1 MEGENKDMKMKK
13 LTALALA
20 GALCLGMSTTAFAA
34 KSPVPIDS
42 ATLNGEN
49 VTEDVKNTP
58 IDQSDYAGRFDD
70 WYPGKGVDSDE
81 ASDNIKSDLQRRLN
95 WVNTAL
101 ENMDLSDVTIEDK
114 EYRKQLLAEKEAL
127 EGLKLKSDVKFE
139 VVSIA
144 DIDYTGTGTV
154 NADTPLKIK
163 FNLNDRNVKVGDK
176 IHVLHEVDGSW
187 VVFDAV
193 VKSDADSANPG
204 LYIEYDMTDFS
215 PVAIIKYTDSTND
228 NPSVLPPNDSTDDPT
243 NDPTVTPG
251 TNGNITADQLVDL
264 IVNRLEQRVNS
275 VRVVRTAGQA
285 SPKTGE

>member
-20 GALCLGMSTTAFAA
+20 GVLCLGMSTTAFAA

-42 ATLNGEN
+42 ATLNGQAVPEGELIN
-49 VTEDVKNTP
+49 DPTD
-58 IDQSDYAGRFDD
+58 RFDD

-81 ASDNIKSDLQRRLN
+81 ASDNIKSDLQRKLN
-95 WVNTAL
+95 WVNTTL
-101 ENMDLSDVTIEDK
+101 QNMDLDDVTIEDK
-114 EYRKQLLAEKEAL
+114 EYRKQLMAEKEAL
-127 EGLKLKSDVKFE
+127 EGLKLDSNVKFE

-163 FNLNDRNVKVGDK
+163 FNLNDRNVKAGDK

-193 VKSDADSANPG
+193 VKSDADSTNPM

-215 PVAIIKYTDSTND
+215 PVAIIKYTNSTD
-228 NPSVLPPNDSTDDPT
+228 DDPTVLPPNNDPTDDPT